1 MAHLKHEH
9 EELKSMFWLLKNER
23 KTKSEEAFRKI
34 PKIETILAKLSP
46 EKSFPDVDSQNVVK
60 RPARLLPYRV
70 LIKYG

>member
-1 MAHLKHEH
+1 
-9 EELKSMFWLLKNER
+9 MFWLLKNER
-23 KTKSEEAFRKI
+23 KTKSEEAFREI
-34 PKIETILAKLSP
+34 PKFESSLATIST